1 MPKPY
6 IIKKNRRVRILR
18 KRVVLRL
25 KRHTKKLKK
34 GIQKNL
40 RRVAAP
46 LKKTYK
52 RLIVNLMFTKTYSNM
67 FLTAVNNRGGVL
79 AVRSTGLCGLH
90 SKKKKRSWDTLKL
103 LAKGLANKLRLKNI
117 RFIRTFYMR
126 YRYFKNY
133 KIILTQLK
141 KSGILVNKLIYFNST
156 PHSLTLKRKKIRRI

>member
-6 IIKKNRRVRILR
+6 IIKKNRRIRILR

-40 RRVAAP
+40 RRGAS
-46 LKKTYK
+46 LKKTYR

-79 AVRSTGLCGLH
+79 AMRSTGLCGLH
-90 SKKKKRSWDTLKL
+90 SKKKKRS
-103 LAKGLANKLRLKNI
+103 
-117 RFIRTFYMR
+117 
-126 YRYFKNY
+126 
-133 KIILTQLK
+133 
-141 KSGILVNKLIYFNST
+141 
-156 PHSLTLKRKKIRRI
+156 